1 MLISAFNKYGQI
13 AFKRT
18 NIYSHFHEELVS
30 VVPYLHILYLINTRY
45 HKILKLQGKGIIV
58 FFIAFKVVFP

>member
-1 MLISAFNKYGQI
+1 MLISFNKCGQI

-18 NIYSHFHEELVS
+18 NINSHFHEESVR
-30 VVPYLHILYLINTRY
+30 VVPYLHTLYLINTGY

-58 FFIAFKVVFP
+58 FCIVFKVAFP